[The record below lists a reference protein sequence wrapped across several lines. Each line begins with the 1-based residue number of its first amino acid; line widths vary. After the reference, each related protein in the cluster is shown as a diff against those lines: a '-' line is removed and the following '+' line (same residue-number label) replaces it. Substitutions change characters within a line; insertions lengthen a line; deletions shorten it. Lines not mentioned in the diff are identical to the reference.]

1 MKCAVHPDVDAAGY
15 CRNCGK
21 ALCAQC
27 ARDVRGILYCET
39 CLADILTKPAG
50 PAAAPGAGSPGL
62 AAVLGF
68 IPGLGAV
75 YNGQYMKAL
84 VHVVIFAA
92 FVGFL
97 SGNHSDA
104 ADAVGGIGL
113 SAYFCYMAIDA
124 YRTAKAKQLG
134 EKLPGGLGDFSTD
147 KPVGPILLIV
157 LGVLFLLDKMNVFS
171 VDRLFEYWPVF
182 LIAVGVLLLWKRMA
196 GSPSGT

>member
-1 MKCAVHPDVDAAGY
+1 MKCAVHTDVDAAGY

-21 ALCAQC
+21 ALCPPC

-50 PAAAPGAGSPGL
+50 PAAPTGSGSPGL

-68 IPGLGAV
+68 VPGLGAV
-75 YNGQYMKAL
+75 YNGQYLKAL
-84 VHVVIFAA
+84 VHVIIFAA

-97 SGNHSDA
+97 NGNHGDG
-104 ADAVGGIGL
+104 ADAVAGIGL
-113 SAYFCYMAIDA
+113 SAFIVYMAIDA
-124 YRTAKAKQLG
+124 FRTAKAKQLG
-134 EKLPGGLGDFSTD
+134 EKLPGGLGEFSTD

-157 LGVLFLLDKMNVFS
+157 LGVLFLLDKMGVFS
-171 VDRLFEYWPVF
+171 VDRLFDYWPVF